1 MLLTTVGNGR
11 LESPA
16 QGNTQMRKNSSSKC
30 LCTDRWLGMGGGEGE
45 MRRVPAQGYWVKR
58 KVKAQGDMPTQP
70 DLSYIYVYLCLL
82 ILE

>member
-30 LCTDRWLGMGGGEGE
+30 LCTDRWLGMGRRRGRNEKSASPGLLGEEEGK
-45 MRRVPAQGYWVKR
+45 GL
-58 KVKAQGDMPTQP
+58 G
-70 DLSYIYVYLCLL
+70 
-82 ILE
+82 